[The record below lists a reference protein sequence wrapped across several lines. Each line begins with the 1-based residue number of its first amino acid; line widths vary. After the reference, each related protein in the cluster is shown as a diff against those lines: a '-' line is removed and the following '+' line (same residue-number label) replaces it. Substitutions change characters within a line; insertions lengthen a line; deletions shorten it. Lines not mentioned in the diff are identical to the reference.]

1 MAMSGLIRMF
11 VIEPCN
17 AAFPR
22 SISAHY
28 FQEFHMAM
36 RAHNF
41 FAGPA
46 VLPLPV
52 VEAARDAAYD
62 FAGLG
67 MSIMEISHRSK
78 EFDAVIQKAQQD
90 ALDLMGLSADEYA
103 VLFVGGGASTQFA
116 MVPMNF
122 LRNKADYINTG
133 EWSNKAIKE
142 AKMLGNCHVAGSSE
156 DQNFNYI
163 PKTPAFSGDADYVHY
178 TSNNTIFGTEFKS
191 IPDVGDV
198 PLVCDM
204 SSDILSRE
212 MDYSRFSM
220 MYAGAQKNLG
230 PAGVT
235 LVVVKKAWV
244 ETAKDDIPTMLRYK
258 THVSKESMFNTPPV
272 YPIFVVGKT
281 LEWIISEGGL
291 GVIQKRNEKK
301 AALIYDLFDTYA
313 DFYKGSVTNPE
324 DRSLMNVTFRLPS
337 EELEA
342 KFIAEAKAENMYGLK
357 GHRSVGG
364 CRASI
369 YNACPVESVEALA
382 RFMETFRTANM

>member
-1 MAMSGLIRMF
+1 
-11 VIEPCN
+11 
-17 AAFPR
+17 
-22 SISAHY
+22 
-28 FQEFHMAM
+28 M

-90 ALDLMGLSADEYA
+90 TLDLMGLSADDYA

-133 EWSNKAIKE
+133 EWSGKAIKE
-142 AKMLGNCHVAGSSE
+142 AKMLGNCHVAASSE

-163 PKTPAFSGDADYVHY
+163 PKNPAFSGDADYVHY
-178 TSNNTIFGTEFKS
+178 TSNNTIFGTEFKN

-212 MDYSRFSM
+212 MDFSRFSM
-220 MYAGAQKNLG
+220 IYAGAQKNLG

-244 ETAKDDIPTMLRYK
+244 ETAKDDIPTMLRYR

-291 GVIQKRNEKK
+291 GVIQQRNEKK
-301 AALIYDLFDTYA
+301 AALIYDLFDSYA

-342 KFIAEAKAENMYGLK
+342 KFIAEAKAEKMFGLK

>member
-1 MAMSGLIRMF
+1 MAT
-11 VIEPCN
+11 
-17 AAFPR
+17 
-22 SISAHY
+22 
-28 FQEFHMAM
+28 

-46 VLPLPV
+46 VLPVPV
-52 VEAARDAAYD
+52 IEAARDAAYD

-78 EFDAVIQKAQQD
+78 EFDAVVQQAQAD
-90 ALDLMGLSADEYA
+90 TLGIMGLSADDYA
-103 VLFVGGGASTQFA
+103 VLFLGGGASTQFA
-116 MVPMNF
+116 MVAMNF
-122 LRNKADYINTG
+122 LHNSADYVNTG
-133 EWSNKAIKE
+133 AWSQKAIKE
-142 AKMLGNCHVAGSSE
+142 AQLLGGCNVVASSE

-163 PKTPAFSGDADYVHY
+163 PKTLPFSTDADYAHY

-191 IPDVGDV
+191 IPDTGDV

-204 SSDILSRE
+204 SSDMLSRE
-212 MDYSRFSM
+212 MDYSRFSLI
-220 MYAGAQKNLG
+220 YAGAQKNLG

-235 LVVVKKAWV
+235 LVVIKRAWV
-244 ETAKDDIPTMLRYK
+244 EEKAKKDIPTMLKYA
-258 THVSKESMFNTPPV
+258 THVKKDSMFNTPPV
-272 YPIFVVGKT
+272 YPIFVLGQT
-281 LEWIISEGGL
+281 LQWIRKEGGL
-291 GVIQKRNEKK
+291 GAIQERNEKK
-301 AALIYDLFDTYA
+301 AALLYDVIDGHG
-313 DFYKGSVTNPE
+313 DFYKGAVADKE

-342 KFIAEAKAENMYGLK
+342 KFVADAKAQNMHGLK

-382 RFMETFRTANM
+382 KFMEDFHAANK